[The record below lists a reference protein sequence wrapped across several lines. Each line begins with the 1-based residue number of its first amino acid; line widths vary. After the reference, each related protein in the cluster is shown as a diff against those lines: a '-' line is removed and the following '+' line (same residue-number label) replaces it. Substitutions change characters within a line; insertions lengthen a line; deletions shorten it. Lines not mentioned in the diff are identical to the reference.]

1 MISNEETA
9 QGYSIVGNQSV
20 KATES
25 PNELK
30 GAKDANEIEAL
41 KTKPWKTQRGRMGSR
56 ERKNTCSNLN

>member
-1 MISNEETA
+1 M
-9 QGYSIVGNQSV
+9 GNQSV